1 MELRDIAFY
10 VVGFIVVIFS
20 TIGGRDVRDPRVQTE
35 LVIIL
40 VMIVLLIIGGNLL
53 NKRGYLRGEIGPSR

>member
-10 VVGFIVVIFS
+10 VVGFIVVILS
-20 TIGGRDVRDPRVQTE
+20 TIGGRDLRDPCVQTE

-40 VMIVLLIIGGNLL
+40 IVIVFLIIGGNLL
-53 NKRGYLRGEIGPSR
+53 NKRGYLRGEISPSL